1 MNDNT
6 IKKISESMRGKFL
19 DITDYK
25 FESDHNDNLKL
36 TSNVVI
42 YNTGDIWKVIPFNVC
57 LSYPIIYDK
66 YSSTE
71 ETFDITFIICPVTL
85 RSIYLKGKFEF
96 LTYDESCRMIL
107 REVENKDT
115 LIYIDIGTK
124 IDKKYIMHTNKRSE
138 VKITTLRNALTF
150 LPDAHFLNLNE
161 SKKIKYII
169 ENSYYENKLD
179 INGDMIES
187 GIIHPKTLV
196 YLIQFKGVNGVDKAT
211 IILGKDI
218 SSEKVT
224 GYDAKQSH
232 IFEYLDDH
240 KKGIINKEGFIMP
253 MLWYTTKIAY
263 PSADCVY
270 INK

>member
-1 MNDNT
+1 MDNKT
-6 IKKISESMRGKFL
+6 IKKISENMRGKTL
-19 DITDYK
+19 DVDDYK

-36 TSNVVI
+36 VSHVVV

-85 RSIYLKGKFEF
+85 RSIYLKGRFEF

-115 LIYIDIGTK
+115 LIYIDISTK
-124 IDKKYIMHTNKRSE
+124 IDKKYILQTNKRSE

-161 SKKIKYII
+161 SKKLKYVVD
-169 ENSYYENKLD
+169 NDYYENKLD
-179 INGDMIES
+179 INTNEISG

-196 YLIQFKGVNGVDKAT
+196 YLIQFKNNNGIDKVT

-240 KKGIINKEGFIMP
+240 KKRIINKEGFIMP
-253 MLWYTTKIAY
+253 MLWYATKIAY
-263 PSADCVY
+263 PSAECVY

>member
-1 MNDNT
+1 MNSET
-6 IKKISESMRGKFL
+6 IKIISDNMRNKSL
-19 DITDYK
+19 NTNDYK
-25 FESDHNDNLKL
+25 FEHDHNDNLKL
-36 TSNVVI
+36 TSHVVI
-42 YNTGDIWKVIPFNVC
+42 YNSGNMWKVIPLEIC
-57 LSYPIIYDK
+57 LSYPIIYDV
-66 YSSTE
+66 YSDD

-107 REVENKDT
+107 REIDNKES
-115 LIYIDIGTK
+115 LIYIDVGTK
-124 IDKKYIMHTNKRSE
+124 IDKKYIIQTNKRSE

-150 LPDAHFLNLNE
+150 LPDAHFLNLNDN
-161 SKKIKYII
+161 KKIKYAIKHD
-169 ENSYYENKLD
+169 YYENKLD
-179 INGDMIES
+179 LNMNEING

-196 YLIQFKGVNGVDKAT
+196 YVIQFKGTEGEHKIV

-232 IFEYLDDH
+232 IFEYLEDH
-240 KKGIINKEGFIMP
+240 STRIINKEGFIMP

-263 PSADCVY
+263 PTAECIY